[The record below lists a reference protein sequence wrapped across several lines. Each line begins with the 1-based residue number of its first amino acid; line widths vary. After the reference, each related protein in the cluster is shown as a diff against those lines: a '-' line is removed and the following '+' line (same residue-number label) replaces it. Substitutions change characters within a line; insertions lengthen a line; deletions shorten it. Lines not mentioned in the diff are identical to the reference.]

1 MKRFIFAF
9 SVLIFFLG
17 CTSEPAAPA
26 SSGNPVRPPRKTY
39 TENEP
44 FTVAPDRIIQGDD
57 KEAWVVSPT
66 EIHSTYTN
74 AERKWV
80 LEEDISRLPSL
91 EAPGFPMMEALYNMA
106 LEETILDTKEE
117 GTFMAG
123 KKWTGVWTRDISY
136 AIHLGLALIDPVTSE
151 ASLRRKVNEQ
161 DLVIQDTGT
170 GGSWPVSTDRV
181 VWSIAAWEV
190 YKVTGDQ
197 EWLNYA
203 YTVLSNT
210 ANRDQ
215 ITAYDG
221 STGLFF
227 GESSF
232 MDWREQSYPKWMA
245 PSDIFETKTLSTNV
259 AHYSLRRI
267 LADMAAELGL
277 SPSVSAQWDQQ
288 AEALAQA
295 INRGLWWE
303 EKGYYASFQYPNI
316 MGRPLA
322 PMTDSLGEALAV
334 IQGVAGDRADSVI
347 SNMPVVH
354 FGTPS
359 LYPQIR
365 GIRPYHNKGI
375 WPFVTAYYTWAG
387 ARVQNKAAVEHGINS
402 LTRAAGLFLS
412 HYENMVYDNGH
423 KDGTALNSERQLW
436 SVAGYLSLV
445 YRTLF
450 GMDYSTAG
458 LSFRPFVPEMIQG
471 GLTLKSFPLRGAQLD
486 IALVGRGSQVTSM
499 TLDGQEL
506 GPRGLIPYNLSGEH
520 SIVITLAEDELGG
533 EINLAPVGVEGTNEP
548 KLRSSLEGNR
558 VNLSWRRVSG
568 GFEYEVYKN
577 GEILARQAE
586 TAFSDTIDPG
596 VINVY
601 AVLGYTEEGTP
612 GNFSNYEVVGGPEA
626 IGNFP
631 ASEGRFKAENLIQR
645 PRGGEIL
652 QEVKIVK
659 AEDDVVEIDFTVPSS
674 GDYLLRFQYANE
686 EGPLNT
692 DNKCAIRTASI
703 DGSRLG
709 KFAFPQRGGMN
720 SRLGFSNAL
729 PVRLSAGEH
738 TLRLSFEADD
748 DNMNIYVNQAVLD
761 FLQVLKL

>member
-1 MKRFIFAF
+1 
-9 SVLIFFLG
+9 
-17 CTSEPAAPA
+17 
-26 SSGNPVRPPRKTY
+26 
-39 TENEP
+39 
-44 FTVAPDRIIQGDD
+44 VA
-57 KEAWVVSPT
+57 
-66 EIHSTYTN
+66 
-74 AERKWV
+74 
-80 LEEDISRLPSL
+80 
-91 EAPGFPMMEALYNMA
+91 
-106 LEETILDTKEE
+106 
-117 GTFMAG
+117 
-123 KKWTGVWTRDISY
+123 
-136 AIHLGLALIDPVTSE
+136 SE

-259 AHYSLRRI
+259 AHYSLRII
-267 LADMAAELGL
+267 LAEMAAELGL
-277 SPSVSAQWDQQ
+277 NAGVSAEWRRQ
-288 AEALAQA
+288 AEALARA
-295 INRGLWWE
+295 INDGLWWE

-334 IQGVAGDRADSVI
+334 IQGVAGNRADSVI

-387 ARVQNKAAVEHGINS
+387 AKVQNLGAVQHGLSS
-402 LTRAAGLFLS
+402 LTRAGGLFLS

-423 KDGTALNSERQLW
+423 KEGTALNSERQLW

-445 YRTLF
+445 YRTLY
-450 GMDYSTAG
+450 GMDFDTRG
-458 LSFRPFVPEMIQG
+458 LSFSPFVPDMVQG
-471 GLTLKSFPLRGAQLD
+471 GLRLRGFPLRAALLD
-486 IALVGRGSQVTSM
+486 IALVGNGSQITSL

-506 GPRGLIPYNLSGEH
+506 GAEAVIPYTLNGEH
-520 SIVITLAEDELGG
+520 SIVITLGDNPLSG
-533 EINLAPVGVEGTNEP
+533 ENNLAPTGVEGTNEP
-548 KLRSSLEGNR
+548 RLKYEISGNT
-558 VNLSWRRVSG
+558 VTLSWRPVSA
-568 GFEYEVYKN
+568 GFEYEIYRN
-577 GEILARQAE
+577 GEPSR
-586 TAFSDTIDPG
+586 S
-596 VINVY
+596 
-601 AVLGYTEEGTP
+601 GY
-612 GNFSNYEVVGGPEA
+612 
-626 IGNFP
+626 
-631 ASEGRFKAENLIQR
+631 KLR
-645 PRGGEIL
+645 PRG
-652 QEVKIVK
+652 V
-659 AEDDVVEIDFTVPSS
+659 DTS
-674 GDYLLRFQYANE
+674 G
-686 EGPLNT
+686 
-692 DNKCAIRTASI
+692 
-703 DGSRLG
+703 
-709 KFAFPQRGGMN
+709 PQ
-720 SRLGFSNAL
+720 
-729 PVRLSAGEH
+729 
-738 TLRLSFEADD
+738 
-748 DNMNIYVNQAVLD
+748 
-761 FLQVLKL
+761 